1 MIRSGGW
8 LVVGFV
14 LGGFSH
20 SNNFNIKFEGVS
32 VLNLPKTSGNSTGR
46 DILVM
51 FADLGFTFRI
61 LATKDVLN
69 VMPIIANDLLKGTH
83 SHVMHMKMILI

>member
-1 MIRSGGW
+1 M
-8 LVVGFV
+8 
-14 LGGFSH
+14 
-20 SNNFNIKFEGVS
+20 NNFNFKFEGVS
-32 VLNLPKTSGNSTGR
+32 VLNLPKSSGNSTGR

-69 VMPIIANDLLKGTH
+69 VMPIIANDLLKGTQSRNTH
-83 SHVMHMKMILI
+83 ENRFNITWCDGI